1 MGAVV
6 GKGSSPG
13 AKKLS
18 KEDMSWFQHHTS
30 HSTKA
35 IEEMHAKFYKD
46 YPRGG
51 IYRHEFAKLLPAGL
65 GTVHFLDHIFR
76 TLDLDGNG
84 YLDFKENMLAMDL
97 VNAKTPVD
105 KLNYDSDKSGAI
117 DKKEMT

>member
-76 TLDLDGNG
+76 FPYILDAESA
-84 YLDFKENMLAMDL
+84 YAHVQRVFPYFLAG
-97 VNAKTPVD
+97 P
-105 KLNYDSDKSGAI
+105 
-117 DKKEMT
+117 